1 MFLCKIKETF
11 IRYDHTVFC
20 ETLNKIL
27 FSETDF
33 NADGENEMQRY
44 VLSTLKTGSIL
55 IRTLEYGSQLTAI
68 SLCFL
73 SSPYSQEPAL
83 PSSVFLPCSESLGV
97 VTSPINSLW
106 VLLPGL

>member
-44 VLSTLKTGSIL
+44 VLSTLKTGSH
-55 IRTLEYGSQLTAI
+55 
-68 SLCFL
+68 
-73 SSPYSQEPAL
+73 
-83 PSSVFLPCSESLGV
+83 
-97 VTSPINSLW
+97 
-106 VLLPGL
+106 

>member
-44 VLSTLKTGSIL
+44 VLSTLKTGSHWAPSV
-55 IRTLEYGSQLTAI
+55 YCSQGSGFLGTWQSSTVWTSCPADCYAAPTRPTA
-68 SLCFL
+68 
-73 SSPYSQEPAL
+73 Y
-83 PSSVFLPCSESLGV
+83 V
-97 VTSPINSLW
+97 V
-106 VLLPGL
+106 